1 MVPQHAARAYATIGL
16 ETGVA
21 AASPH
26 AMILM
31 LYDGALMSIREAA
44 QHMAAG
50 RIAERGRAISRA
62 ISIIDGGL
70 KASLD
75 LSRGGEIAGWLDQ
88 LYDYMNRRLLG
99 VSLRD
104 DAAGLAEVDG
114 LLRELRGAW
123 SEIANKS
130 FPPVVALTQ
139 QAAA

>member
-88 LYDYMNRRLLG
+88 LYDYMNRQLLG

-114 LLRELRGAW
+114 LLSELRGAW

-130 FPPVVALTQ
+130 MPPAVALTQ

>member
-31 LYDGALMSIREAA
+31 LYDGALMSIREAS
-44 QHMAAG
+44 QHIEGA
-50 RIAERGRAISRA
+50 RIAERGQAISRA

-75 LSRGGEIAGWLDQ
+75 LRLGGEIAGWLDQ
-88 LYDYMNRRLLG
+88 LYDYMSRRLLA
-99 VSLRD
+99 VSMRGET
-104 DAAGLAEVDG
+104 AGLDEVEG

-123 SEIANKS
+123 AEIANKS
-130 FPPVVALTQ
+130 MPLPKTLKQQVA
-139 QAAA
+139 A

>member
-1 MVPQHAARAYATIGL
+1 MVPQQAARAYARIGL

-31 LYDGALMSIREAA
+31 LYDGALMSVHAAA

-50 RIAERGRAISRA
+50 RVAERGQAISRT

-75 LSRGGEIAGWLDQ
+75 LARGGEIAGWLDQ

-99 VSLRD
+99 ASLRD
-104 DAAGLAEVDG
+104 DPSGLIEVEG

-123 SEIANKS
+123 AEIASKS
-130 FPPVVALTQ
+130 TSLSNVPAE